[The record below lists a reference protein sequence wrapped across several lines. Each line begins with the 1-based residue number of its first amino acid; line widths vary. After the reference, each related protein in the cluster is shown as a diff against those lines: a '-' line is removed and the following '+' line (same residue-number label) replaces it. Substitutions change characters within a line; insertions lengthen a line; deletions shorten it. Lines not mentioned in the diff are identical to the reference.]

1 MNTNFPAVVILLAG
15 LVGNMW
21 AVAGDTL
28 PNGSGTLDF
37 SFIARPASEGCPI
50 SVEKSN
56 QSAVIKTSDVPENDT
71 NKVVV
76 RLSNTFTIQQCRG
89 ALIGLSVSYSSVD
102 DIYASIV
109 RGMLCP
115 QGGQGGGCSFG
126 NGLSYFVVVPS
137 SIVLNPSFPS
147 APVQWNGL
155 SVIPSSESQ
164 IIHTMTIAPDSDN
177 WTFSAETIVMPLSN
191 QALTAG
197 TMTGSYTLN
206 LSFD

>member
-1 MNTNFPAVVILLAG
+1 MNINLPAVVILLAG

-56 QSAVIKTSDVPENDT
+56 QSAVIKTSDVPANSDK

-76 RLSNTFTIQQCRG
+76 RLSNAFTIQQCRG
-89 ALIGLSVSYSSVD
+89 ALIGLSVDYSVND
-102 DIYASIV
+102 YNDPEIV
-109 RGMLCP
+109 RGRICH

-126 NGLSYFVVVPS
+126 SGLSYFVVVPS
-137 SIVLNPSFPS
+137 NIVLYPTRPSY
-147 APVQWNGL
+147 PVQWNGS
-155 SVIPSSESQ
+155 SVIPAGQ
-164 IIHTMTIAPDSDN
+164 DINHVMTIAPDSDN
-177 WTFSAETIVMPLSN
+177 WTFSADTIVMPMDD

-197 TMTGSYTLN
+197 TMTGSYTLV